1 MSNRSSFVL
10 VPLSR
15 EIDYAKIHVHKLIC
29 HLVMNCPKETHYS
42 WRTPCIIKI
51 SSWNPEC
58 ISNILLHEPCM
69 HQSLN
74 LLENNRNL
82 IMLALSSC
90 RCERRLSMPNN
101 RDLVT
106 HLVHLST
113 SPIDRVLSD
122 PFSSKCVFGDQNI
135 RNELVGHF
143 EFPSAFGWMYVM
155 HPRVSLS

>member
-1 MSNRSSFVL
+1 M

-15 EIDYAKIHVHKLIC
+15 KTDFTKIHVYGLIC
-29 HLVMNCPKETHYS
+29 HLVMKCPKETHFLDAHPASLKYQ
-42 WRTPCIIKI
+42 
-51 SSWNPEC
+51 SWNPEC

-122 PFSSKCVFGDQNI
+122 PFSSKCVLGDQHI

-143 EFPSAFGWMYVM
+143 EFPSAFG
-155 HPRVSLS
+155 